1 MITTVLIDLDDT
13 LLDNK
18 PSRFI
23 PVYLKKLGTH
33 LAEHADP
40 DRVINEVLV
49 GSEAMV
55 ANLDPTTRLAQV
67 FADHFYPTLRVREE
81 DLRPAIHEFYTHI
94 YPTLHTLTSPI
105 PAAQQLMEA
114 AFKAGLEVVIA
125 TSPLFPRIA
134 MEYRLEWAGI
144 PVDRYP
150 YTLVTSYENFHFA
163 KPNMAYYAEI
173 LGLLGKPA
181 HEVVMIG
188 NDPKDDLEPAQA
200 MGIQVFHV
208 SASPLDSYPGGTLEE
223 AIKWLAQTEETEN
236 PKPVTQPMVL
246 LALLR
251 GYLAAFLTQVED
263 LPAEMWDRRP
273 AEGEWA
279 LNEIICHVR
288 DVENEV
294 FYPRVEAIT
303 THHEPH
309 LSAFDT
315 DQWALE
321 RDYLHQSGPEAL
333 QVFVQARLRTISYL
347 ETCDLEI
354 WARPARHAI
363 FGPTTLAELV
373 AISTDH
379 DLLHLAQVRSTLK
392 TILPA

>member
-1 MITTVLIDLDDT
+1 VITTVLIDLDDT

-18 PSRFI
+18 LSRFL
-23 PVYLKKLGTH
+23 PVYLKKLGAH
-33 LAEHADP
+33 LAEYADP
-40 DRVINEVLV
+40 ERVINEVLA
-49 GSEAMV
+49 GSKAMV
-55 ANLDPTTRLAQV
+55 ENLDPTTRLAQV
-67 FADHFYPTLRVREE
+67 FADCFYPTLRVSEE
-81 DLRPAIHEFYTHI
+81 DLRPALHDFYTQI
-94 YPTLHTLTSPI
+94 FPSLHTLTHPI
-105 PAAQQLMEA
+105 PAAQQLIETAFEA
-114 AFKAGLEVVIA
+114 GREVVIA

-134 MEYRLEWAGI
+134 MEHRLEWAGI

-150 YTLVTSYENFHFA
+150 YSLVTSYEDFHFS
-163 KPNMAYYAEI
+163 KPNLAYYAEI
-173 LGLLGKPA
+173 LGRLGKPA
-181 HEVVMIG
+181 HEAVMIG
-188 NDPKDDLEPAQA
+188 NDPKDDLEPAQG
-200 MGIQVFHV
+200 MGIPVFHV
-208 SASPLDSYPGGTLEE
+208 STQPLDSYPGGTLED
-223 AIKWLAQTEETEN
+223 AITWLAHAEEKLA
-236 PKPVTQPMVL
+236 PKRVAQPTVL

-251 GYLAAFLTQVED
+251 GYLAAFLAQVED
-263 LPAEMWDRRP
+263 LPADVWDRRP

-279 LNEIICHVR
+279 VNEIICHVR

-333 QVFVQARLRTISYL
+333 QAFTQARMRTISYL
-347 ETCDLEI
+347 ETCDQEI

-373 AISTDH
+373 AINTDH
-379 DLLHLAQVRSTLK
+379 DLLHLAQVRSTK
-392 TILPA
+392 NTILPA